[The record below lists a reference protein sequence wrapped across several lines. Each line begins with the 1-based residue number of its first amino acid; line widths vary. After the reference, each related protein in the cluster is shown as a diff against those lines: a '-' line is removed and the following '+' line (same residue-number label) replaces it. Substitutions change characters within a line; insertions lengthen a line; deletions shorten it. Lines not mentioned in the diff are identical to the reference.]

1 MTPLEIVGIFFV
13 TWLATFVV
21 VELLDTMI
29 LWAKGEI
36 SSDVEDE
43 RDKDD

>member
-1 MTPLEIVGIFFV
+1 MNPLEIVGILIV
-13 TWLATFVV
+13 TGITTCVV

-43 RDKDD
+43 RGNDD